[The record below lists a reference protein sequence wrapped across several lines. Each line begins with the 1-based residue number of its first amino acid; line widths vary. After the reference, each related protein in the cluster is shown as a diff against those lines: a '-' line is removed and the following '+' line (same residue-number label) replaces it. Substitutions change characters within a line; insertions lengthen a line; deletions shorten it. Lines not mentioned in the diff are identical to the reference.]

1 MIDSLHI
8 QNYRLFKD
16 LKIDKLGQVNLI
28 AGKNNTG
35 KTALLEVMRIL
46 GSKADNGVI
55 NDIVNKRGDFELGNT
70 DSFHSLFNN
79 FENFENI
86 VINDITFLNSISVEV
101 EYGSAYDN
109 DKKSKRIKNYELEAD
124 YVMNNPNGKD
134 CIYIP
139 LQFDSDNNAKFWDK
153 ISLTSKELDVIDILK
168 IVDKKII
175 TVRYDTGNAKVLLEG
190 ESYPR
195 FLKNLGEGVNRLF
208 TIALAL
214 VNSQHKTLLIDEFE
228 VGLHQS
234 VQKQLWEIIFK
245 YAKLW
250 NIQVFVTT
258 HSHDT
263 VKAFATVWNEKEN
276 LEMGQ
281 YFRLTQDKTDPTVI
295 YPEFYDH
302 EELLS
307 SIYNL
312 EPR

>member
-35 KTALLEVMRIL
+35 KTALLEALRIYL
-46 GSKADNGVI
+46 SKGELSVI
-55 NDIVNKRGDFELGNT
+55 ANI
-70 DSFHSLFNN
+70 LFNRGSLIKN
-79 FENFENI
+79 RDLEAIKSIFYENMGSI
-86 VINDITFLNSISVEV
+86 ILNELTIQ
-101 EYGSAYDN
+101 YDN
-109 DKKSKRIKNYELEAD
+109 DFFKTIIHNANDEILSNSKMFPLDNLDLYSKTENPNDKVIFIAFKDNLIYKDWEKFTTQQDDKLIEILNLIQPNIIDYRIVDNIPVLGTKTSELRQSIKLFGDGVSRVFSIGFSLIKSK
-124 YVMNNPNGKD
+124 
-134 CIYIP
+134 
-139 LQFDSDNNAKFWDK
+139 DS
-153 ISLTSKELDVIDILK
+153 I
-168 IVDKKII
+168 
-175 TVRYDTGNAKVLLEG
+175 
-190 ESYPR
+190 
-195 FLKNLGEGVNRLF
+195 
-208 TIALAL
+208 
-214 VNSQHKTLLIDEFE
+214 LLIDEFE
-228 VGLHQS
+228 VGLHHS
-234 VQKQLWEIIFK
+234 IQKQLWEIIFK

-250 NIQVFVTT
+250 NIQVFITT

-263 VKAFATVWNEKEN
+263 VKAFATVWNEKDN

-295 YPEFYDH
+295 YPEFYDN